1 MSTKSIMK
9 CIIVEDEPLAKELLA
24 RYVNNVS
31 SLQLAGEFS
40 TALDGLTFLQQN
52 EVDVIFLDI
61 QMPQLSG
68 IEFAKALRN
77 PPYIIFTTAFSEYA
91 VQGFDLDAID
101 YLLKPIQFERFLKAV
116 NKLFQQS
123 GMKLQ
128 QQGSVEN
135 VSEKNQSYLYF
146 RVDRKMVK
154 VMLDEILY
162 VEGMGNY
169 VKIVTTTDSIITK
182 NTITAMEAM
191 LARNTFLRIH
201 KSFIVS
207 MKKIKSFDGELIQIG
222 SSELPIGKLYKNS
235 VLNTLNERTN

>member
-40 TALDGLTFLQQN
+40 TALDALTFLQQN

-61 QMPQLSG
+61 QMPHLSG

-135 VSEKNQSYLYF
+135 VSGKNQSYLYF

-207 MKKIKSFDGELIQIG
+207 KKKIKSFDGELIQIG